1 MTVIHYATPAI
12 DAAAAEINAVA
23 ARTEENHQRSL
34 SIVQSSAEN
43 FGGQGSEAFLQA
55 IATVNMRYQQD
66 QDALRMAST
75 TLAQANASMTQH
87 DAACAAQ
94 YS

>member
-12 DAAAAEINAVA
+12 AAASAEISAVA
-23 ARTEENHQRSL
+23 ARTQENHQRSL

-43 FGGQGSEAFLQA
+43 FGGQASQAFQQA

-66 QDALRMAST
+66 EEALGMAAR
-75 TLAQANASMTQH
+75 TLAQANDAMTQA
-87 DAACAAQ
+87 DFQAATQ
-94 YS
+94 Y